1 MSNGEVKK
9 VSPQDLQLVQN
20 LIERCLQLYMS
31 QKEVVSTLLHQAK
44 IEPSFTELVWQKLEE
59 ENQDFFKA
67 YHLRLILKDQILK
80 FNKLL
85 QTQAELMS
93 QISPANSAASV
104 SIPNGSHVPQM
115 HQNSSCYTP
124 DNTQATKLESLH
136 QSAAAKLPG
145 GLTNGGSL
153 LQPIMQSGV
162 VMPSLSRRDDVPPN
176 LLMNQNSNMGIMHGM
191 NGEGIIKSESGYA
204 EEPSFMFNPANNVL
218 ERHTVMPEVPPIPS
232 FIGEEPNPKPVNEPI
247 VDPDAPSFGFL
258 GQIPRNFSL
267 SDLTADFSISSD
279 ILDNYSRSPYLAA
292 DTDFLNP
299 HGNGDIQ
306 GNMIDLLL
314 LMVDIQPRWT
324 DVLVN
329 KACIRTVE

>member
-85 QTQAELMS
+85 QTQAELMN
-93 QISPANSAASV
+93 QISPATSAASV
-104 SIPNGSHVPQM
+104 PIPNGSHVPLI

-124 DNTQATKLESLH
+124 DNTQAMKLENMH
-136 QSAAAKLPG
+136 QSTAAKLPG
-145 GLTNGGSL
+145 GLTNGGSS
-153 LQPIMQSGV
+153 LQSCMQSGV
-162 VMPSLSRRDDVPPN
+162 GMPRRDDVSPN

-204 EEPSFMFNPANNVL
+204 EEHSFMFNPANNVL
-218 ERHTVMPEVPPIPS
+218 ERHHVMPEVPISS
-232 FIGEEPNPKPVNEPI
+232 FIGEESNSKPVNEPI
-247 VDPDAPSFGFL
+247 VDPGAPSFGFL

-306 GNMIDLLL
+306 GRHSGR
-314 LMVDIQPRWT
+314 VDRAFG
-324 DVLVN
+324 
-329 KACIRTVE
+329 K

>member
-1 MSNGEVKK
+1 MSSGEVKK

-67 YHLRLILKDQILK
+67 YHLRLILKDQIMK

-85 QTQAELMS
+85 QTQADLMH
-93 QISPANSAASV
+93 QISSAVPV
-104 SIPNGSHVPQM
+104 SNGSHVPLL
-115 HQNSSCYTP
+115 HQNPSCYAQ
-124 DNTQATKLESLH
+124 DHNTQAMKLENMQ
-136 QSAAAKLPG
+136 QSGVGRLPG
-145 GLTNGGSL
+145 QLTNGGST
-153 LQPIMQSGV
+153 LQPCMQSGPG
-162 VMPSLSRRDDVPPN
+162 MSRRDDVSAN
-176 LLMNQNSNMGIMHGM
+176 LLMAHNSNMGVMQGM
-191 NGEGIIKSESGYA
+191 IKSESGYVDGS
-204 EEPSFMFNPANNVL
+204 SFMYNPSMVEA
-218 ERHTVMPEVPPIPS
+218 PVPISS
-232 FIGEEPNPKPVNEPI
+232 FIGEESNPKPVNEPN
-247 VDPDAPSFGFL
+247 VDPDASSFGFL

-292 DTDFLNP
+292 DTDFLNA

-306 GNMIDLLL
+306 QGDSKRLDTISEGLSYEGFGSD
-314 LMVDIQPRWT
+314 
-324 DVLVN
+324 
-329 KACIRTVE
+329 

>member
-1 MSNGEVKK
+1 VKLSDIRKMSNGEVKK

-20 LIERCLQLYMS
+20 LIERCLQLYMT

-93 QISPANSAASV
+93 QISPSTSATSV
-104 SIPNGSHVPQM
+104 PITNGSHVSLM

-124 DNTQATKLESLH
+124 DNTQAMKLENIH

-145 GLTNGGSL
+145 GLTNGGSSL
-153 LQPIMQSGV
+153 HPSMQSGV
-162 VMPSLSRRDDVPPN
+162 GISGLSRRNDVSPN
-176 LLMNQNSNMGIMHGM
+176 VLMNQNSNMGMMHGM
-191 NGEGIIKSESGYA
+191 NGEGIIKSESGYV
-204 EEPSFMFNPANNVL
+204 EEPPYMFNPSNSVL
-218 ERHTVMPEVPPIPS
+218 ERHPVMPDVPIPP
-232 FIGEEPNPKPVNEPI
+232 FIGEDSNPKPVNEPI

-267 SDLTADFSISSD
+267 SDLTADFNISSD

-292 DTDFLNP
+292 DTNFLNP

-306 GNMIDLLL
+306 GRPSSH
-314 LMVDIQPRWT
+314 VD
-324 DVLVN
+324 
-329 KACIRTVE
+329 RTFGK

>member
-59 ENQDFFKA
+59 ENQDFFKG

-93 QISPANSAASV
+93 QIASASSAASA
-104 SIPNGSHVPQM
+104 SILNGSHAPLM
-115 HQNSSCYTP
+115 HQIQNSSCYTL
-124 DNTQATKLESLH
+124 DNNTQPMKLENMH
-136 QSAAAKLPG
+136 KSAAAKLPG
-145 GLTNGGSL
+145 GLH
-153 LQPIMQSGV
+153 PCMQI
-162 VMPSLSRRDDVPPN
+162 DDVAPN
-176 LLMNQNSNMGIMHGM
+176 MLMNQNSNMGIMHGM
-191 NGEGIIKSESGYA
+191 NNEGIIKSESGYV
-204 EEPSFMFNPANNVL
+204 EDPSFMFNPANNVN
-218 ERHTVMPEVPPIPS
+218 
-232 FIGEEPNPKPVNEPI
+232 FIAQESNVKPVNEAV
-247 VDPDAPSFGFL
+247 VDPNASSFGFL

-267 SDLTADFSISSD
+267 SDLTADFSVSSD

-292 DTDFLNP
+292 DTDFLNI

-306 GNMIDLLL
+306 G
-314 LMVDIQPRWT
+314 RHST
-324 DVLVN
+324 LVHRAFG
-329 KACIRTVE
+329 K

>member
-59 ENQDFFKA
+59 ENQDFFKG

-93 QISPANSAASV
+93 QIAAASSAASV
-104 SIPNGSHVPQM
+104 SIPNGSHAPLM
-115 HQNSSCYTP
+115 HQIQNSSCYTL
-124 DNTQATKLESLH
+124 DSNTQPMKLENM
-136 QSAAAKLPG
+136 QKSATAKLPG
-145 GLTNGGSL
+145 GLH
-153 LQPIMQSGV
+153 PCMQMDGV
-162 VMPSLSRRDDVPPN
+162 APN
-176 LLMNQNSNMGIMHGM
+176 MLMNQNSNMGIMHGM
-191 NGEGIIKSESGYA
+191 NNEGIIKSESGYV
-204 EEPSFMFNPANNVL
+204 EDPSFMFNPANNVN
-218 ERHTVMPEVPPIPS
+218 
-232 FIGEEPNPKPVNEPI
+232 FIAEESNVKPVTEPV
-247 VDPDAPSFGFL
+247 VDPNASSFGFL

-267 SDLTADFSISSD
+267 SDLTADFSVSSD

-292 DTDFLNP
+292 DTDFLNI

-306 GNMIDLLL
+306 GQHSTH
-314 LMVDIQPRWT
+314 VD
-324 DVLVN
+324 
-329 KACIRTVE
+329 RTFGK